1 MIDSCVLEKVQ
12 ERCGFEH
19 GIGISSRG
27 KSRGMGFWWRD
38 IEVAIV
44 SYSNNHVAADILD
57 HEDFNELVSVNEKD
71 VMPKGMSDHA
81 LICLEASTFNEENT
95 YNRPFKFEAHW
106 LSKEECWK
114 VVVEAWTESHSM
126 EDPAELSWCASKLA
140 EWASKTFG
148 LFNEEDCKKI
158 LAIPLPTSTVEDG
171 RFWSPVKY
179 GEYTVKSGYWLA
191 KLGHLSGAGEN
202 EEEKNLWRSVW
213 KVEGPPKL
221 SHFLWRGCKGSLA
234 VRECLQRRHM
244 VEEAKCMLC
253 SQEDEAIIHVVFDC
267 PHIADIWGQSTFEDP
282 VQSNMHT
289 AVGFLRMVDEY
300 NSYAKRVFAQKGKW
314 DWGAVFRDH
323 MGCPLVVA
331 VKIIE
336 TTEVEVTE
344 AEAARYGASLARRLG
359 FDSVVLE
366 SATSNVVHA
375 IKSQTVGFS
384 PIHVIY
390 EDIKDLR
397 SSFNFFEVKS
407 IKRSG
412 NIVAH
417 HVARLNTNG
426 CNELV
431 YLSSF
436 PQSIIALTELYKMN

>member
-1 MIDSCVLEKVQ
+1 M
-12 ERCGFEH
+12 
-19 GIGISSRG
+19 
-27 KSRGMGFWWRD
+27 
-38 IEVAIV
+38 
-44 SYSNNHVAADILD
+44 
-57 HEDFNELVSVNEKD
+57 
-71 VMPKGMSDHA
+71 
-81 LICLEASTFNEENT
+81 
-95 YNRPFKFEAHW
+95 
-106 LSKEECWK
+106 
-114 VVVEAWTESHSM
+114 
-126 EDPAELSWCASKLA
+126 
-140 EWASKTFG
+140 
-148 LFNEEDCKKI
+148 
-158 LAIPLPTSTVEDG
+158 STVEDG

-244 VEEAKCMLC
+244 IEEAKCMLC

-267 PHIADIWGQSTFEDP
+267 PHIADIWGQCEEIEPIKSAPSTSFKESRSSISKIGTIAWAAWLCRNKATFEDP

-289 AVGFLRMVDEY
+289 AVGFLRKVAEY
-300 NSYAKRVFAQKGKW
+300 NSYAKRVFAQKGNNGQIIPSSWSPPPRGKW

-344 AEAARYGASLARRLG
+344 AEAARYGASLARRLS

-366 SATSNVVHA
+366 SDTSNVVHA

-436 PQSIIALTELYKMN
+436 PQSIIALTVLYKMN